1 MAWSDLGGG
10 EARPG
15 VPSTGWAV
23 GAGGLR
29 LATYAWDALP
39 EVRMRGVFSPPLP
52 PLNGHSPS
60 WAARTGAACLQRR
73 RAGEAG

>member
-52 PLNGHSPS
+52 PLN
-60 WAARTGAACLQRR
+60 R
-73 RAGEAG
+73 